1 MQISKYYQIF
11 TKISLNISPNIFL
24 PFAENVVKTQMA
36 QDLGLISRR
45 GVERLMRGDVDPDRL
60 IEEAQHVK
68 NVSAMDLYKK
78 YSSIS
83 FKYLIYFITLY
94 LYFGSLLVLI
104 NPIIFNS
111 QRPRS
116 SSKSNH
122 HRGADDQRYT
132 REKYHSDLIVPYN
145 MSRMPVSKNK
155 LYEVSNC
162 IYTLNID
169 RLIIKSVL
177 NYELAV

>member
-1 MQISKYYQIF
+1 
-11 TKISLNISPNIFL
+11 
-24 PFAENVVKTQMA
+24 MA

-45 GVERLMRGDVDPDRL
+45 GVERLMRGDLDPDRL

-78 YSSIS
+78 YLSIS
-83 FKYLIYFITLY
+83 FKYLIYFITFKY

-155 LYEVSNC
+155 LYEVSICTFPLYIN
-162 IYTLNID
+162 
-169 RLIIKSVL
+169 RLILTFNPCSVIM
-177 NYELAV
+177 

>member
-1 MQISKYYQIF
+1 M
-11 TKISLNISPNIFL
+11 PNIFH
-24 PFAENVVKTQMA
+24 N
-36 QDLGLISRR
+36 G
-45 GVERLMRGDVDPDRL
+45 
-60 IEEAQHVK
+60 
-68 NVSAMDLYKK
+68 
-78 YSSIS
+78 
-83 FKYLIYFITLY
+83 YLD
-94 LYFGSLLVLI
+94 FGSLLVLI

-155 LYEVSNC
+155 IYEVSNC
-162 IYTLNID
+162 TFTLNID
-169 RLIIKSVL
+169 RLILI
-177 NYELAV
+177 